1 LGKKKKKKK
10 KKQKKKN
17 KCRKKFYLTLF
28 RNSKYFFAIKG
39 LCYRKVLL
47 LLRLVG
53 YQGQRVCYAPRDQ
66 FANSLLHI

>member
-1 LGKKKKKKK
+1 MYGKNLLNIVSQLKI
-10 KKQKKKN
+10 
-17 KCRKKFYLTLF
+17 FF